1 MIRIEDVIASILGG
15 EKKSFLVLILRPS
28 WVSVKAENGIEEQKE
43 ECWLAG
49 TRRLGFIVIY

>member
-15 EKKSFLVLILRPS
+15 EKQSFLVLILRPS
-28 WVSVKAENGIEEQKE
+28 WASVKAEKGIEEQKE

-49 TRRLGFIVIY
+49 TR